1 MALVVADRVKE
12 TTTSTGTGA
21 ISLAG
26 AEPNFRTFSSVLSD
40 ADTTYYAIIDDNNL
54 AFEVGLGTY
63 ASSGNTITRT
73 TVLASS
79 NSNNAVNFSAG
90 TKDVFLTYP
99 ADKSVNRDAS
109 GNVSVSGGVTATSF
123 TGPVTA
129 TQVDLTAQGD
139 LRLQDASGG
148 QYVALQAP
156 ATVGSSFTFTLPS
169 ADGSASQ
176 LLQTDGSGNLSF
188 TTVNASPS
196 FTATASGAIANGDP
210 VILNSAGTVS
220 AVAGRAAASGSNTDF
235 PGSDTLYL
243 SGGIACVF
251 DSSNSKFVI
260 FYSDAGNSNYGTAVV
275 ATVSGTSI
283 SYGTPVTYV
292 SAMVQEQSATFDSSN
307 NKVVVSYVNSSDN
320 KAYAAV
326 GTVSG
331 TSISFGTPVEW
342 EAGAARYT
350 ATTFD
355 SNSNKVV
362 VACKDTGNSGYG
374 TARVG
379 TVSGTSISFGTAVV
393 FESSDTQ
400 FIGSTFDSTNNKVV
414 IVYADYTNNTRPTAI
429 VGTVSGT
436 DISFGTKVQ
445 IASENQTNSLQR
457 GVAFDSTNGK
467 VLVTYAAGG
476 DTGSNV
482 QFKSA
487 VGTVSGTSISFGD
500 QVTIDSGGISGS
512 SNGGQNSMVFDSDAG
527 KMIIAYPDSGNSN
540 KLTIV
545 AGTISGTTVAYE
557 SVAIH
562 DNNGTGSI
570 TASAI
575 DPSSG
580 AVLTAL
586 RSGADSDKGK
596 GIVNKISF
604 TNLTSTNFVGFSDA
618 AYSNGNTATI
628 QIVGAVDDAQSSL
641 AIGTNYFVS
650 NTGGVATSGAVFA
663 GKAISATELAVKYPT
678 PGGLTLLSSVTD
690 VSNVSTIDLT
700 GMSDGFGAYKVYIS
714 GIIPVSQNNL
724 LLQIFDDGTIQ
735 TGSNLYHWITGI
747 VQGSNVNVYLD
758 ASDSH
763 IEMVTSSTPQG
774 PFTGEITISRD
785 KVNNH
790 VFNYSL
796 AAGSGK
802 TGNDA
807 RLFMGSGIFY
817 TTDPTHG
824 TERFNMTGIRIKFS
838 SGNLGARHV
847 ALYGVS

>member
-1 MALVVADRVKE
+1 
-12 TTTSTGTGA
+12 
-21 ISLAG
+21 
-26 AEPNFRTFSSVLSD
+26 
-40 ADTTYYAIIDDNNL
+40 
-54 AFEVGLGTY
+54 
-63 ASSGNTITRT
+63 
-73 TVLASS
+73 
-79 NSNNAVNFSAG
+79 
-90 TKDVFLTYP
+90 
-99 ADKSVNRDAS
+99 
-109 GNVSVSGGVTATSF
+109 VSI
-123 TGPVTA
+123 P
-129 TQVDLTAQGD
+129 AQGD
-139 LRLQDASGG
+139 LRLEDASGG

-169 ADGSASQ
+169 ADGSANQ

-220 AVAGRAAASGSNTDF
+220 AVAGRDAASGSNTDF

-260 FYSDAGNSNYGTAVV
+260 FYSDSGNSNYGTAVV

-307 NKVVVSYVNSSDN
+307 NKVVVSYVNVGDSS

-342 EAGAARYT
+342 ETGAARYT

-467 VLVTYAAGG
+467 VLVTYAPNG

-500 QVTIDSGGISGS
+500 QVTIDSDGISGS
-512 SNGGQNSMVFDSDAG
+512 STGGQNSVVFDADAG
-527 KMIIAYPDSGNSN
+527 KMIVAYPDTGNSN

-545 AGTISGTTVAYE
+545 DGIISGTTVTYGA
-557 SVAIH
+557 VAVH

-604 TNLTSTNFVGFSDA
+604 TNLALNNFIGISDA
-618 AYSNGNTATI
+618 AYSDGNTATI
-628 QIVGAVDDAQSSL
+628 QIAGAVDDAQSSL
-641 AIGTNYFVS
+641 TIGENYFVT
-650 NTGGVATSGAVFA
+650 TGGTIATTGSVFA
-663 GKAISATELAVKYPT
+663 GKAISATELAVKYPA
-678 PGGLTLLSSVTD
+678 PTLELISHVTA
-690 VSNVSTIDLT
+690 SGSTEIDLT
-700 GMSDGFGAYKVYIS
+700 GMSSAYKIYKVYFKGFPS
-714 GIIPVSQNNL
+714 TSMA
-724 LLQIFDDGTIQ
+724 LQIRFFTNGVI
-735 TGSNLYHWITGI
+735 G
-747 VQGSNVNVYLD
+747 
-758 ASDSH
+758 
-763 IEMVTSSTPQG
+763 TSSNTYGFLGIYSTQANNATSRYDNPYSNDKIKWDGSSDWNDQ
-774 PFTGEITISRD
+774 FVGEITINASAD
-785 KVNNH
+785 SSYGGVIATG
-790 VFNYSL
+790 SL
-796 AAGSGK
+796 AALYNTSGLRNSHI
-802 TGNDA
+802 TMVHN
-807 RLFMGSGIFY
+807 SGTSQI
-817 TTDPTHG
+817 
-824 TERFNMTGIRIKFS
+824 TGIRLYPS
-838 SGNLGARHV
+838 TGNFATGEFYLF
-847 ALYGVS
+847 GVNA

>member
-26 AEPNFRTFSSVLSD
+26 AEPNFRTFASVLSD
-40 ADTTYYAIIDDNNL
+40 GDTTYYAIIDDNNL

-109 GNVSVSGGVTATSF
+109 GNVSVSGSITATSF

-139 LRLQDASGG
+139 LRLQDSSGG

-176 LLQTDGSGNLSF
+176 ILQTDGSGNLSF

-210 VILNSAGTVS
+210 VILNTAGTVS
-220 AVAGRAAASGSNTDF
+220 AVAGRDAASGSNTDF
-235 PGSDTLYL
+235 PGSDTVYL
-243 SGGIACVF
+243 TGAIACVF

-283 SYGTPVTYV
+283 SYGTPATFV
-292 SAMVQEQSATFDSSN
+292 SAQAEDMSATFDSSN
-307 NKVVVSYVNSSDN
+307 NKVVVNYVKATDV

-342 EAGAARYT
+342 EAGNTRWT

-355 SNSNKVV
+355 SSNNKVIVAGVDQSNSN
-362 VACKDTGNSGYG
+362 YG

-393 FESSDTQ
+393 YESASTLYTAA
-400 FIGSTFDSTNNKVV
+400 TFDSTNNKVIIAYV
-414 IVYADYTNNTRPTAI
+414 DDGNNSRPTAI

-436 DISFGTKVQ
+436 DISFGTAVE
-445 IASENQTNSLQR
+445 ISTENQTNSLQR
-457 GVAFDSTNGK
+457 GLAFDSTNGK
-467 VLVTYAAGG
+467 VLATYAAGG
-476 DTGSNV
+476 QSGGNS

-500 QVTIDSGGISGS
+500 QVTIDSDGISGAS
-512 SNGGQNSMVFDSDAG
+512 HGGQNSMAFDSAAG
-527 KMIIAYPDSGNSN
+527 KMVIAYPDAGNSN

-545 AGTISGTTVAYE
+545 AGTISGTTVTYE
-557 SVAIH
+557 DVAVH

-575 DPSSG
+575 DASSG

-596 GIVNKISF
+596 GIVNKIGF
-604 TNLTSTNFVGFSDA
+604 TNLALNNFIGISDA
-618 AYSNGNTATI
+618 AYSDGNTATI
-628 QIVGAVDDAQSSL
+628 QIAGAVDDAQSSL
-641 AIGTNYFVS
+641 TIGENYFVT
-650 NTGGVATSGAVFA
+650 TGGTIATTGSVFA
-663 GKAISATELAVKYPT
+663 GKAISATELAVKYPA
-678 PGGLTLLSSVTD
+678 PTLELISHVTA
-690 VSNVSTIDLT
+690 SGSTEIDLT
-700 GMSDGFGAYKVYIS
+700 GMSSAYKIYKVYFKGFPS
-714 GIIPVSQNNL
+714 TDMA
-724 LLQIFDDGTIQ
+724 LQIRFFTNGVI
-735 TGSNLYHWITGI
+735 G
-747 VQGSNVNVYLD
+747 
-758 ASDSH
+758 
-763 IEMVTSSTPQG
+763 TSSNTYAYLGIFSTGANNASSYYDSPYSNDKIKWDGSSNWNDQ
-774 PFTGEITISRD
+774 FVGEITINASRD
-785 KVNNH
+785 SSYGGVIATGN
-790 VFNYSL
+790 L
-796 AAGSGK
+796 AALYNTGGLRNSPITMVHNSG
-802 TGNDA
+802 T
-807 RLFMGSGIFY
+807 SQI
-817 TTDPTHG
+817 
-824 TERFNMTGIRIKFS
+824 TGIRLYPS
-838 SGNLGARHV
+838 TGNFATGEFYLF
-847 ALYGVS
+847 GVNG

>member
-109 GNVSVSGGVTATSF
+109 GNVSI
-123 TGPVTA
+123 P
-129 TQVDLTAQGD
+129 AQGD
-139 LRLQDASGG
+139 LRLEDASGG

-169 ADGSASQ
+169 ADGSANQ

-220 AVAGRAAASGSNTDF
+220 AVAGRDAASGSNTDF

-260 FYSDAGNSNYGTAVV
+260 FYSDSGNSNYGTAVV

-307 NKVVVSYVNSSDN
+307 NKVVVSYVNVGDSS

-342 EAGAARYT
+342 ETGAARYT

-467 VLVTYAAGG
+467 VLVTYAPNG

-500 QVTIDSGGISGS
+500 QVTIDSDGISGS
-512 SNGGQNSMVFDSDAG
+512 STGGQNSVVFDADAG
-527 KMIIAYPDSGNSN
+527 KMIVAYPDTGNSN

-545 AGTISGTTVAYE
+545 DGIISGTTVTYGA
-557 SVAIH
+557 VAVH

-604 TNLTSTNFVGFSDA
+604 TNLALNNFIGISDA
-618 AYSNGNTATI
+618 AYSDGNTATI
-628 QIVGAVDDAQSSL
+628 QIAGAVDDAQSSL
-641 AIGTNYFVS
+641 TIGENYFVT
-650 NTGGVATSGAVFA
+650 TGGTIATTGSVFA
-663 GKAISATELAVKYPT
+663 GKAISATELAVKYPA
-678 PGGLTLLSSVTD
+678 PTLELISHVTA
-690 VSNVSTIDLT
+690 SGSTEIDLT
-700 GMSDGFGAYKVYIS
+700 GMSSAYKIYKVYFKGFPS
-714 GIIPVSQNNL
+714 TSMA
-724 LLQIFDDGTIQ
+724 LQIRFFTNGVI
-735 TGSNLYHWITGI
+735 G
-747 VQGSNVNVYLD
+747 
-758 ASDSH
+758 
-763 IEMVTSSTPQG
+763 TSSNTYGFLGIYSTQANNATSRYDNPYSNDKIKWDGSSDWNDQ
-774 PFTGEITISRD
+774 FVGEITINASAD
-785 KVNNH
+785 SSYGGVIATG
-790 VFNYSL
+790 SL
-796 AAGSGK
+796 AALYNTSGLRNSHI
-802 TGNDA
+802 TMVHN
-807 RLFMGSGIFY
+807 SGTSQI
-817 TTDPTHG
+817 
-824 TERFNMTGIRIKFS
+824 TGIRLYPS
-838 SGNLGARHV
+838 TGNFATGEFYLF
-847 ALYGVS
+847 GVNA